1 MFFLLPTSDLGYCDF
16 HSENSDLWH
25 YDPQATRK
33 VLSLTI
39 PQPLINQV
47 GLDVLIKRLPEQYA
61 KSMFSSYVASRFI
74 YEHGVRASQVDFLQ
88 FFTSLGK
95 R

>member
-1 MFFLLPTSDLGYCDF
+1 MKPFF
-16 HSENSDLWH
+16 SESSDLWN
-25 YDPQATRK
+25 YDANATKK

-39 PQPLINQV
+39 PEPLVEQV
-47 GLDVLIKRLPEQYA
+47 GLDTLIKRLPEQYA

-74 YEHGVRASQVDFLQ
+74 YERGVRASQVDFLQ